1 MTQIVSKS
9 EFARLLGV
17 SPARVSQ
24 MISEGKIDGAALIG
38 EGRKAKIDFD
48 VAREQVR
55 LRTDLGQSLGNGLA
69 TKVQTEP
76 VHEPAHGAEDVAHAL
91 DVAAQPATPMQPL
104 VKTEEQIRR
113 DKLEEFK
120 VREAA
125 RKDRAGVEDELKRAG
140 TLIMREDAEMEIAAI
155 VAIIYDQ
162 LDGAPDRI
170 GKLLAAE
177 FEMTNLRDVVFFLRQ
192 QFRDLKTQLSGELTR
207 RADGQDEVVTVPV
220 EDVTHAKAGQS
231 ETALADRGGEDT
243 TAEARHLQ

>member
-24 MISEGKIDGAALIG
+24 MISEGKIDSAALIG
-38 EGRKAKIDFD
+38 EGRKSKIDFD

-55 LRTDLGQSLGNGLA
+55 LRTDIGQALGNGLA
-69 TKVQTEP
+69 TKVQ
-76 VHEPAHGAEDVAHAL
+76 AEDVAQTL
-91 DVAAQPATPMQPL
+91 DVAEKPAAPTQPL
-104 VKTEEQIRR
+104 PKTDEQIRR

-125 RKDRAGVEDELKRAG
+125 RKDRAGVEEELKRAG
-140 TLIMREDAEMEIAAI
+140 TLMMREDAELEIAAI

-177 FEMTNLRDVVFFLRQ
+177 FEMTNPRDVVFFLRQ
-192 QFRDLKTQLSGELTR
+192 QFRDLKTQLSGELTC

-220 EDVTHAKAGQS
+220 EDVTHAKAGQP
-231 ETALADRGGEDT
+231 ETALADRGSEDT
-243 TAEARHLQ
+243 AAKASHLQ